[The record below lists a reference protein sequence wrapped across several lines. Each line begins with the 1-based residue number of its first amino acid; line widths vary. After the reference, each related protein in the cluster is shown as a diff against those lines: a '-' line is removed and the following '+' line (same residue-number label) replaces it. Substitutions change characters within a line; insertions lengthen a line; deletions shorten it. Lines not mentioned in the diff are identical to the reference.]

1 MDRERGMDRDMTS
14 VQDKIDAARKR
25 LAEATTDEEETA
37 AKHELAN
44 AWGEFNAAYEAD
56 PSLKIP

>member
-1 MDRERGMDRDMTS
+1 MATP
-14 VQDKIDAARKR
+14 QDKIEAARKR
-25 LAEATTDEEETA
+25 LTEATTDEEEAA

-56 PSLKIP
+56 PSLKLP